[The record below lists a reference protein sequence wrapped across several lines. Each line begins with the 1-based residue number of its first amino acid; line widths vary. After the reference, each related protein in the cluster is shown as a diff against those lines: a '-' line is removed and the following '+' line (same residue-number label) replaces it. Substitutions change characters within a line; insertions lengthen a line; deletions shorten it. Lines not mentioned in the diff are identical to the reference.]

1 MIIKKNLLLI
11 IIIIILFILFL
22 VLYSSHKNIESFAV
36 AKVAA
41 VAKTTT
47 PLPRTTTP
55 LRITTTPLRKITTT
69 PLRITTTSS
78 SQNCPLKCVIG
89 ENESDPNS
97 CIIPIDSYCDKDYT
111 YDYSLQRCV
120 KPACPKQKYG
130 GYGKLGFTKNNV
142 LLCSDSSGQVK
153 SGTAVPCP
161 NNYDYNNSLC
171 LAPNEWDKCPY
182 GYQPYSDPSGIPD
195 SNKLT
200 DGLCI
205 LSSLIPKT
213 DPPPVIPDTRKGL
226 MF

>member
-22 VLYSSHKNIESFAV
+22 VLYSSHKNIESFAADKTVPV
-36 AKVAA
+36 AK
-41 VAKTTT
+41 
-47 PLPRTTTP
+47 
-55 LRITTTPLRKITTT
+55 TTTPLRKITTT
-69 PLRITTTSS
+69 PLRITTIPLRITTTPLRKITTTPS
-78 SQNCPLKCVIG
+78 SQNCPLNCFIG
-89 ENESDPNS
+89 ENESAPNS

-111 YDYSLQRCV
+111 YNHSLQRCV
-120 KPACPKQKYG
+120 KPACPKKNG

-153 SGTAVPCP
+153 SGTPIPCP
-161 NNYDYNNSLC
+161 NNYDYYNSLC

-182 GYQPYSDPSGIPD
+182 GYQPYSDPSDIPD
-195 SNKLT
+195 INKLT

-213 DPPPVIPDTRKGL
+213 DPPPVTPDSRKEL
-226 MF
+226 